1 MIAIGIDYGSTNS
14 LVATFVPKIEGNIP
28 ITHLKSAVT
37 YNCEYILSPK
47 RMLHNIDAI
56 SQEDINKICRCIELC
71 VNMLLTTHIEGHES
85 DYNQVSMA
93 ITVPNAFK
101 DRECRILKSIVESN
115 IRGILKAKGID
126 SSIEVSIIPE
136 PIAAALYFAY
146 AMDRIGCLHN
156 EQHIVVSDVGGGT
169 TDLAI
174 VRATSYKGQFEF
186 EVLNTEH
193 MFELGGND
201 IDNNIADYLIAKRPE
216 LQNIDRDTLVR
227 ACCELKRGFS
237 RYKGQSHSQ
246 QAVLDDS
253 GEFLMVNGNPVI
265 LEMSIDELGTVLSQN
280 DNFLSKYKTLVSRLK
295 DNFSTSSSSDVYL
308 LPIGGTSRLVLVR
321 DALKEVFFE
330 YRDRE
335 VALRTEDDN
344 IDRYDSVVRGAAIYA
359 AYKGQ
364 LIDGNV
370 VIKNR
375 TMHRISLL
383 FGSNKLHECV
393 GECFIDGDYTH
404 ECKCEPTYLD
414 EGSGTFKIG
423 GVRFYQGGRS
433 INVDDDCEVLCDITV
448 DDTLYTHGRQLKDI
462 VVKVTLAI
470 HQGRLRSV
478 TFCAEGC
485 GANGED
491 YIKRFD
497 CNI

>member
-14 LVATFVPKIEGNIP
+14 LVASFAREIFGAIP
-28 ITHLKSAVT
+28 ITHQKSDVT
-37 YNCEYILSPK
+37 YNCEYIRSPK
-47 RMLHNIDAI
+47 RLLHNIDAI
-56 SQEDINKICRCIELC
+56 SQDDINKICRCIEIC
-71 VNMLLTTHIEGHES
+71 VSQLLSTHVDRYKS
-85 DYNQVSMA
+85 DYSHASIA

-101 DRECRILKSIVESN
+101 DSQCKILKHIVESN
-115 IRGILKAKGID
+115 IRSILKANGVA
-126 SSIEVSIIPE
+126 STIELSIIPE

-146 AMDRIGCLHN
+146 AMDGTGSLGR
-156 EQHIVVSDVGGGT
+156 EQYIVVSDVGGGT

-174 VRATSYKGQFEF
+174 VKAMSNRGQFEF

-201 IDNNIADYLIAKRPE
+201 IDNAIADSLVAKHPE
-216 LQNIDRDTLVR
+216 LRELDRDTLVR
-227 ACCELKRGFS
+227 ACCELKKGFS
-237 RYKGQSHSQ
+237 KYNGQSYSQ

-265 LEMSIDELGTVLSQN
+265 LEMSIDELRTVLSQG
-280 DNFLSKYKTLVSRLK
+280 DNFLAKYKALASRLK
-295 DNFSTSSSSDVYL
+295 DRFPTPSSSDVYL
-308 LPIGGTSRLVLVR
+308 LPIGGTSRLGLVR
-321 DALKEVFFE
+321 DALKEVFHE
-330 YRDRE
+330 YSHGE
-335 VALRTEDDN
+335 VTLHTEDDR
-344 IDRYDSVVRGAAIYA
+344 IGRYDSVVRGAAIYA
-359 AYKGQ
+359 AYKGR
-364 LIDGNV
+364 LISGNV

-375 TMHRISLL
+375 TMHRISLH

-393 GECFIDGDYTH
+393 GECFSDGDYTH
-404 ECKCEPTYLD
+404 VCKCEPTYLD
-414 EGSGTFKIG
+414 EKSGTFKIG

-433 INVDDDCEVLCDITV
+433 TYVDDDCEVLCDITV